1 MFLSGVEVLEES
13 AAIAEGGD
21 SGGGLSKIAGRP
33 VREARPKAADVRR
46 EKAVRGG
53 AGKWETDVA
62 GRSGVEWS
70 GKAELGHSP
79 VSLQLAIKTATRPEV
94 VLVHCEKHVHTIPPK
109 KRKGSDRR
117 RRRDLHNSVGTRA
130 SSWRHGAGGSGSG
143 RPFI

>member
-70 GKAELGHSP
+70 GAARPSW
-79 VSLQLAIKTATRPEV
+79 ATRQS
-94 VLVHCEKHVHTIPPK
+94 L
-109 KRKGSDRR
+109 
-117 RRRDLHNSVGTRA
+117 
-130 SSWRHGAGGSGSG
+130 SSL
-143 RPFI
+143 P